1 MLRLPRDYFVVRH
14 ATLKNTSTN
23 MLAYFVAHIWTWTRE
38 VEHVKKNTMW
48 LCNSGTT
55 RQWRETR
62 RATRLSRHSTKN
74 YNTEMCGKSQTASFS
89 LRKRICEVPGCS
101 IVLPQ
106 YYTST
111 TPALQYQYYSSTT
124 PVLLQFPST
133 TQELLQYHKLA
144 KVRTHFSAWEECI
157 C

>member
-1 MLRLPRDYFVVRH
+1 M
-14 ATLKNTSTN
+14 
-23 MLAYFVAHIWTWTRE
+23 
-38 VEHVKKNTMW
+38 
-48 LCNSGTT
+48 CNSGTT

-101 IVLPQ
+101 IALPQ

-124 PVLLQFPST
+124 PVPQHYTRTTPVPQIGKSQNASFSVRRMHLLGSKLFYSIAPILHQHYSST
-133 TQELLQYHKLA
+133 LPVLHRYYSSITPVPQN
-144 KVRTHFSAWEECI
+144 
-157 C
+157 